1 MRSGT
6 ARSELL
12 QPAGAR
18 AGGSAAGPAH
28 LAMSRADPPRTE
40 MSRLDMS
47 RADMSRS
54 DLPRPG
60 LAHPALSRPDL
71 SRANMS
77 RPDLPRPDLPRTQ
90 VPRSGGGRFD
100 SGLAGAADAVDLPFP
115 QHAGVE
121 PHGVDEPL
129 VQPITEEDA
138 PLIGRLP
145 AEGRGGAGGPGRSL
159 AVGAA
164 LIAGVT
170 VLSRLVGFLRTLV
183 FSHTVGSNNLA
194 DAYNSANQ
202 IPNTVFDIVAG
213 GALASV
219 AVPLLAG
226 PFARRDRAAASKI
239 VSPLLTWSIAVLLPL
254 SLIGVVFAGQLGD
267 LIAGPSRDISGYAP
281 AVGGFLTLFLPQIPL
296 YAVAVVL
303 SATLQADRRF
313 LAPALAPLLSSL
325 VVVCTYLLFGHTD
338 PGAAGDLGELDSR
351 ARLILGLGTTL
362 GVAMLVLALLPAV
375 RRTGLRLRPTF
386 RFPPGLARRAGA
398 LAVAGIATLVAQNLA
413 TLGVV
418 LLTNYRSVSGA
429 LAVYN
434 FSWAVYVL
442 PYAVLAV
449 PIATTAFTDLS
460 ARAETGDHAG
470 YRAAVAATTRAV
482 LIAACGGAALL
493 MATAWPMA
501 CLFIERDVAGD
512 PPQSSMA
519 YGLLAFAP
527 GLLGYAAIA
536 HLGRV
541 LYAAGRGRAAA
552 GSTVVGWLTVL
563 AVDCALI
570 FTLPKS
576 EAVTALGL
584 GNTIGMTV
592 AGLALLFSVRR
603 KIGRG
608 VFAGLSRTFAVSAL
622 SAVAAGSAGWIVASV
637 IGPVSPAVAV
647 GVAALC
653 ALLAL
658 CVFGGSLLLFDDGD
672 LRPTLATITARLR
685 ARIRPGG
692 SK

>member
-1 MRSGT
+1 MSRRT
-6 ARSELL
+6 TPPAEPNARGALH
-12 QPAGAR
+12 PAR
-18 AGGSAAGPAH
+18 AAASA
-28 LAMSRADPPRTE
+28 RAAE
-40 MSRLDMS
+40 
-47 RADMSRS
+47 
-54 DLPRPG
+54 
-60 LAHPALSRPDL
+60 
-71 SRANMS
+71 
-77 RPDLPRPDLPRTQ
+77 PRPDGGYPDTAHTETSHSSQNQNHGHTDAARDEAGRPDHNHAGPSRTGA
-90 VPRSGGGRFD
+90 PAPAARAD
-100 SGLAGAADAVDLPFP
+100 SSDLAIS

-138 PLIGRLP
+138 PRRGQVPGGRT
-145 AEGRGGAGGPGRSL
+145 RTGAGPARSL
-159 AVGAA
+159 AAGAA

-226 PFARRDRAAASKI
+226 PFARRDRTAASKI

-254 SLIGVVFAGQLGD
+254 SLLGMACAGLLGD
-267 LIAGPSRDISGYAP
+267 LIAGPSHDIPGYAQT
-281 AVGGFLTLFLPQIPL
+281 VSDFLTLFLPQIPL

-325 VVVCTYLLFGHTD
+325 VVVCTYLLFGQTD
-338 PGAAGDLGELDSR
+338 PRAAGDLSELDPR

-418 LLTNYRSVSGA
+418 LLTNYRAVSGA

-470 YRAAVAATTRAV
+470 YRDAVASTTRAV

-501 CLFIERDVAGD
+501 YLFIERNVPGD

-552 GSTVVGWLTVL
+552 GATVTGWLAVL

-570 FTLPKS
+570 FALPKS
-576 EAVTALGL
+576 DAVTALGL

-592 AGLALLFSVRR
+592 AGAALLTAVRR
-603 KIGRG
+603 QIGRG
-608 VFAGLSRTFAVSAL
+608 VFAGLPRAFAVSVLAA
-622 SAVAAGSAGWIVASV
+622 AVAGSVGWLVAIL
-637 IGPVSPAVAV
+637 IGPLSPTLAMAEAV
-647 GVAALC
+647 LC
-653 ALLAL
+653 ALVAL
-658 CVFGGSLLLFDDGD
+658 CLYAGGLLLFDDGD
-672 LRPTLATITARLR
+672 LRPTLANITARLR

-692 SK
+692 SR

>member
-1 MRSGT
+1 MSRRTTPPAGPQPRGALEPAHSAAA
-6 ARSELL
+6 ARSAAAAAAS
-12 QPAGAR
+12 PGPAR
-18 AGGSAAGPAH
+18 AEGVRPDGGHADGAYSDTG
-28 LAMSRADPPRTE
+28 RAD
-40 MSRLDMS
+40 
-47 RADMSRS
+47 AG
-54 DLPRPG
+54 LPD
-60 LAHPALSRPDL
+60 ALRPD
-71 SRANMS
+71 
-77 RPDLPRPDLPRTQ
+77 
-90 VPRSGGGRFD
+90 GGRATADPD
-100 SGLAGAADAVDLPFP
+100 SGDLAYP

-138 PLIGRLP
+138 PLP
-145 AEGRGGAGGPGRSL
+145 GRGPSGGRGALPGRGRSL
-159 AVGAA
+159 AAGAA

-254 SLIGVVFAGQLGD
+254 SLLGIGLAGQLGD
-267 LIAGPSRDISGYAP
+267 LIAGPSRDIPGYAP
-281 AVGGFLTLFLPQIPL
+281 AVGSFLTLFLPQIPL

-325 VVVCTYLLFGHTD
+325 VVVCTYVLFGQTD
-338 PGAAGDLGELDSR
+338 PRAAGDLTQLDHR

-386 RFPPGLARRAGA
+386 RFPPGVARRAGA
-398 LAVAGIATLVAQNLA
+398 LAVAGVATLVAQNLA

-418 LLTNYRSVSGA
+418 LLTNYRAASGA

-470 YRAAVAATTRAV
+470 YRAAVASTTRAV

-501 CLFIERDVAGD
+501 CLFIERDVASD

-552 GSTVVGWLTVL
+552 GATVVGWLTVL
-563 AVDCALI
+563 VADCVLI
-570 FTLPKS
+570 FVLPKG

-584 GNTIGMTV
+584 GNAIGMTV
-592 AGLALLFSVRR
+592 AGSALLWAVRR
-603 KIGRG
+603 KIGHG
-608 VFAGLSRTFAVSAL
+608 VFSGLPRAFVVSVVSAM
-622 SAVAAGSAGWIVASV
+622 VAGSAGWLVATL
-637 IGPVSPAVAV
+637 IGPVSPTLAVPVAV
-647 GVAALC
+647 LC
-653 ALLAL
+653 ALIAL
-658 CVFGGSLLLFDDGD
+658 CLYGGALLAFDDGD
-672 LRPTLATITARLR
+672 LRPTLANITVRLR

>member
-1 MRSGT
+1 MSRRTTPSAHHTSYGT
-6 ARSELL
+6 LE
-12 QPAGAR
+12 PALAQ
-18 AGGSAAGPAH
+18 APGGPAGPA
-28 LAMSRADPPRTE
+28 
-40 MSRLDMS
+40 
-47 RADMSRS
+47 
-54 DLPRPG
+54 G
-60 LAHPALSRPDL
+60 PDL
-71 SRANMS
+71 AI
-77 RPDLPRPDLPRTQ
+77 Q
-90 VPRSGGGRFD
+90 
-100 SGLAGAADAVDLPFP
+100 

-121 PHGVDEPL
+121 PHGVDQPL

-138 PLIGRLP
+138 
-145 AEGRGGAGGPGRSL
+145 AAAGRGRGSADGPVGSSSGGPGGPGGPGSSARGPVGRSL
-159 AVGAA
+159 AAGAA

-170 VLSRLVGFLRTLV
+170 VLSRLVGFLRTLA
-183 FSHTVGSNNLA
+183 FSHTVGSNSLA

-226 PFARRDRAAASKI
+226 PFARRDRVAASKI
-239 VSPLLTWSIAVLLPL
+239 VSPLLTWSIVVLLPL
-254 SLIGVVFAGQLGD
+254 SLLGITFAGQLGD
-267 LIAGPSRDISGYAP
+267 LIAGPSRSISGYAP
-281 AVGGFLTLFLPQIPL
+281 TVGAFLTLFLPQIPL

-325 VVVCTYLLFGHTD
+325 VVVCTYVLFGQTD
-338 PGAAGDLGELDSR
+338 PQAAGDLAQLDHR

-386 RFPPGLARRAGA
+386 RFPPGLARRASA

-418 LLTNYRSVSGA
+418 LLTNYRAASGA

-470 YRAAVAATTRAV
+470 YRAAVASTTRAV

-501 CLFIERDVAGD
+501 CLFIERGVAGD

-552 GSTVVGWLTVL
+552 GATVVGWLTVL
-563 AVDCALI
+563 AADCLLI
-570 FTLPKS
+570 FVLPKG

-584 GNTIGMTV
+584 GNAIGMTV
-592 AGLALLFSVRR
+592 AGAALLFAVRR
-603 KIGRG
+603 KIGHG
-608 VFAGLSRTFAVSAL
+608 VFDGLPRAFVVSVVSA
-622 SAVAAGSAGWIVASV
+622 AVAGSAGWLVATL
-637 IGPVSPAVAV
+637 IGPVSPTLALPEAV
-647 GVAALC
+647 LC
-653 ALLAL
+653 ALIAL
-658 CVFGGSLLLFDDGD
+658 CLYGGALLAFDDGD
-672 LRPTLATITARLR
+672 LRPTLANITVRLR